1 MSGPLDIIV
10 PTTVVV
16 TVWMVLHATNIQ
28 DIVQGD
34 VTRDILMMTVRK
46 SVHTDSLDLTAANV
60 VSDTV

>member
-28 DIVQGD
+28 DIVKGD

-46 SVHTDSLDLTAANV
+46 VSLYMNV
-60 VSDTV
+60 TLL